1 MSLERAI
8 GDIKRGRGYGVGDNG
23 TGVNERR
30 TDGDDCSAVIT
41 IGI

>member
-23 TGVNERR
+23 TGVNKAKEL
-30 TDGDDCSAVIT
+30 AAT
-41 IGI
+41 IV